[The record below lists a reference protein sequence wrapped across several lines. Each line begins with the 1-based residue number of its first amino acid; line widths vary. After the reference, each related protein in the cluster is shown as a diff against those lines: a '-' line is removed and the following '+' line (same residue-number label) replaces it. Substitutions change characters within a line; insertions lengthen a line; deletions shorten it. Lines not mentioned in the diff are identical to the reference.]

1 MPHCIFYNLL
11 NLEIIPMSNL
21 NTSLLWFLDLKS
33 VNDFF
38 SNFFLKKY
46 VSLKEKSDMAVFKKC
61 VTVQVSKADR
71 K

>member
-1 MPHCIFYNLL
+1 
-11 NLEIIPMSNL
+11 MSHL

-38 SNFFLKKY
+38 SKFLKKKY
-46 VSLKEKSDMAVFKKC
+46 VSLKQKSDMAVFKKC
-61 VTVQVSKADR
+61 VTVLVSKADR